1 MEVAFMKAE
10 ILCVGTELLLGDI
23 VNTNAQYLSRRL
35 ADLGISVYH
44 QSVVGDN
51 VERLKKE
58 FEEAFTRSDLVI
70 TTGGLG
76 PTPDDLTKET
86 GAEYFNKKM
95 VLDEIA
101 LAKLKSHFS
110 KSGNSELKG
119 NNIKQAYFP
128 EGSTILPN
136 DHGTAPGCIIE
147 ENNKILI
154 VLPGPPRE
162 MKPMF
167 EDSVVPFLKK
177 YSEGILKSK
186 VLRICGIGEGIMA
199 EQISDI
205 IDSSTN
211 PTVAPY
217 AKEWEVTLRITAKAN
232 TEATASKLILPIET
246 KIRERLGE
254 NIYGEDETSLEE
266 VIAQILMSN
275 NFTISTAES
284 CTGGLIAAKLVDYP
298 GISYVFMEGAVTY
311 SNEAKMNRLNVKKET
326 LEKFGAVSEETAKE
340 MAEGIAK
347 TSGTNIG
354 LSTTGIAGPGGGTS
368 EKPVGLVYI
377 GLYINGIVKVKKLEL
392 SGNRDR
398 IRRRTTITALDWLRR
413 ELMK

>member
-1 MEVAFMKAE
+1 MRAE

-51 VERLKKE
+51 IERLKKE
-58 FEEAFTRSDLVI
+58 FEEAFTRADLVI

-86 GAEYFNKKM
+86 GADYFNKKM
-95 VLDEIA
+95 VLDQDS
-101 LAKLKSHFS
+101 LDKL
-110 KSGNSELKG
+110 NSYFIKKGKEELKG

-128 EGSTILPN
+128 EGSIILPN
-136 DHGTAPGCIIE
+136 NHGTAPGCVIE
-147 ENNKILI
+147 ENNKVLI

-167 EDSVVPFLKK
+167 ENSVVPFLKK
-177 YSEGILKSK
+177 YSKGILKSK

-199 EQISDI
+199 EKISDI
-205 IDSSTN
+205 INDSIN

-217 AKEWEVTLRITAKAN
+217 AKEWEVTLRITSKAN
-232 TEATASKLILPIET
+232 TEEEASKLIEPVESE
-246 KIRERLGE
+246 IRRRLGE

-266 VIAQILMSN
+266 VIAKILISKN
-275 NFTISTAES
+275 LTISTAES
-284 CTGGLIAAKLVDYP
+284 CTGGLIASRLVDYP
-298 GISYVFMEGAVTY
+298 GISSVFLEGAVTY
-311 SNEAKMNRLNVKKET
+311 SNGAKINRLKVKEET
-326 LEKFGAVSEETAKE
+326 LENFGAVSEETARE

-354 LSTTGIAGPGGGTS
+354 LSTTGIAGPGGGTV
-368 EKPVGLVYI
+368 EKPVGLVYV
-377 GLYINGIVKVKKLEL
+377 GLYINGNVQVKKLEL
-392 SGNRDR
+392 SGTREM

-413 ELMK
+413 ELIK

>member
-1 MEVAFMKAE
+1 MRAE

-58 FEEAFTRSDLVI
+58 FEEAFTRADLVI

-86 GAEYFNKKM
+86 GADYFNKKM
-95 VLDEIA
+95 VLDQES
-101 LAKLKSHFS
+101 LSKL
-110 KSGNSELKG
+110 NSYFIKNGKEELKG

-128 EGSTILPN
+128 EGSVILPN
-136 DHGTAPGCIIE
+136 NHGTAPGCVIE
-147 ENNKILI
+147 ESNKVLI

-167 EDSVVPFLKK
+167 ENSVVPFLKK
-177 YSEGILKSK
+177 YSKGILKSK

-199 EQISDI
+199 EKISDI
-205 IDSSTN
+205 INDSIN

-217 AKEWEVTLRITAKAN
+217 AKEWEVTLRITSKAD
-232 TEATASKLILPIET
+232 TEEEASKLIEPVE
-246 KIRERLGE
+246 REIHRRLGE

-266 VIAQILMSN
+266 VIAEILISKN
-275 NFTISTAES
+275 LTISTAES
-284 CTGGLIAAKLVDYP
+284 CTGGLIASRLVDYP
-298 GISYVFMEGAVTY
+298 GISSVFLEGAVTY
-311 SNEAKMNRLNVKKET
+311 SNGAKINRLKVKEET
-326 LEKFGAVSEETAKE
+326 LENFGAVSEETARE

-347 TSGTNIG
+347 TSGTDIG
-354 LSTTGIAGPGGGTS
+354 LSTTGIAGPGGGTV
-368 EKPVGLVYI
+368 EKPIGLVYV
-377 GLYINGIVKVKKLEL
+377 GLYINGNVQVKKLEL
-392 SGNRDR
+392 SGTREM
-398 IRRRTTITALDWLRR
+398 IRRRTAIAALDWLRR
-413 ELMK
+413 ELI

>member
-1 MEVAFMKAE
+1 MIAE
-10 ILCVGTELLLGDI
+10 ILCIGTEILLGDI

-58 FEEAFTRSDLVI
+58 LEEAFARADLVI

-86 GAEYFNKKM
+86 GADYFSKKM
-95 VLDEIA
+95 VLDQES
-101 LAKLKSHFS
+101 LNKL
-110 KSGNSELKG
+110 NSYFIKNGKGELKG

-128 EGSTILPN
+128 EGSLILPN
-136 DHGTAPGCIIE
+136 NHGTAPGCVIE

-177 YSEGILKSK
+177 YSKGILKSK

-199 EQISDI
+199 EKISDI
-205 IDSSTN
+205 INDSIN

-217 AKEWEVTLRITAKAN
+217 AKEWEVTLRITSKAN
-232 TEATASKLILPIET
+232 TEEEASKLIEPVERE
-246 KIRERLGE
+246 IRKRLGE
-254 NIYGEDETSLEE
+254 NIYGQDETSLEE
-266 VIAQILMSN
+266 VIAELLLSKN
-275 NFTISTAES
+275 LTISTAES
-284 CTGGLIAAKLVDYP
+284 CTGGLIASRLVDYP
-298 GISYVFMEGAVTY
+298 GVSSVFLEGAVTY
-311 SNEAKMNRLNVKKET
+311 SNEAKIDRLKVKKET
-326 LEKFGAVSEETAKE
+326 LENFGAVSEETARE

-347 TSGTNIG
+347 TAGTDIG
-354 LSTTGIAGPGGGTS
+354 LSTTGIAGPGGGTP
-368 EKPVGLVYI
+368 EKPVGLVYV
-377 GLYINGIVKVKKLEL
+377 GLCINGNVQVKKLEL
-392 SGNRDR
+392 SGNREM
-398 IRRRTTITALDWLRR
+398 IRRRTTIAALDWLRR
-413 ELMK
+413 ELIK

>member
-1 MEVAFMKAE
+1 MIAE
-10 ILCVGTELLLGDI
+10 ILCIGTELLLGDI

-58 FEEAFTRSDLVI
+58 LEEAFARADLVI

-86 GAEYFNKKM
+86 GADYFSKKM
-95 VLDEIA
+95 VLDQES
-101 LAKLKSHFS
+101 LNKL
-110 KSGNSELKG
+110 NSYFIKNGKGELKG

-128 EGSTILPN
+128 EGSLILPN
-136 DHGTAPGCIIE
+136 NHGTAPGCVIE

-177 YSEGILKSK
+177 YSKGILKSK

-199 EQISDI
+199 EKISDI
-205 IDSSTN
+205 INDSIN

-217 AKEWEVTLRITAKAN
+217 AKEWEVTLRITSKAN
-232 TEATASKLILPIET
+232 TEEEASKLIEPVERE
-246 KIRERLGE
+246 IRKRLGE

-266 VIAQILMSN
+266 VIAELLLSKN
-275 NFTISTAES
+275 LTISTAES
-284 CTGGLIAAKLVDYP
+284 CTGGLIASRLVDYP
-298 GISYVFMEGAVTY
+298 GVSSVFLEGAVTY
-311 SNEAKMNRLNVKKET
+311 SNEAKIDRLKVKKET
-326 LEKFGAVSEETAKE
+326 LENFGAVSEETARE

-347 TSGTNIG
+347 TAGTDIG
-354 LSTTGIAGPGGGTS
+354 LSTTGIAGPGGGTP
-368 EKPVGLVYI
+368 EKPVGLVYV
-377 GLYINGIVKVKKLEL
+377 GLCINGNVQVKKLEL
-392 SGNRDR
+392 SGNREM
-398 IRRRTTITALDWLRR
+398 IRRRTAIAALDWLRR
-413 ELMK
+413 ELVK